1 MMNAM
6 GMDTAHISAK
16 LIAYLRDE
24 LKNPEVDYAEN
35 LERLQGGYETAIYRF
50 RLSGVQKEVSQS
62 MVLRLYPKFYGIHNA
77 IWESKV
83 QNVLAQAGYPVARVH
98 FVCTDMN
105 ILGGAFFIMDYIPG
119 QTLMSARPDK
129 VVEILGKTHAAL
141 HKIDPMGLIAGL
153 KQAGIHD
160 YVYGLDAHYNNLR
173 ERTKNLPWIQVGVK
187 WLIDQ
192 RPPASDQ
199 PCVCHGDFHPLN
211 ILIKGGEVTG
221 VLDWAGF
228 VIADPAFDVANTL
241 VLMTIPVKHLVDLPG
256 DVSVVDWDLAAER
269 YLSAYQQIKEL
280 DHTHLIYYR
289 VRRCLLALLEGFE
302 GQEVWQQ
309 PLIVRDLVNYIQIT
323 TGIHIE
329 LPG

>member
-1 MMNAM
+1 MNAI
-6 GMDTAHISAK
+6 GMDTAQISSK

-24 LKNPEVDYAEN
+24 LKNPDVDYAEN

-50 RLSGVQKEVSQS
+50 RLSDVKKEVSQR
-62 MVLRLYPKFYGIHNA
+62 MVLRLYTKFYGIHNA

-119 QTLMSARPDK
+119 QPLMFARPET

-141 HKIDPMGLIAGL
+141 HKIDPMGIIARL
-153 KQAGIHD
+153 KEVGIND
-160 YVYGLDAHYNNLR
+160 YVYGLDSRFNNLR

-192 RPPASDQ
+192 RPPESDQ
-199 PCVCHGDFHPLN
+199 ACVCHGDFHPLN
-211 ILIKGGEVTG
+211 ILIKGGEIIG
-221 VLDWAGF
+221 ILDWAGF

-256 DVSVVDWDLAAER
+256 DVSVIDWDLAAER
-269 YLSAYQQIKEL
+269 YLSVYQQIKKL
-280 DHTHLIYYR
+280 DHTNLIYYR

-309 PLIVRDLVNYIQIT
+309 PLIVRDLINYIQIT
-323 TGIHIE
+323 TGIHIK